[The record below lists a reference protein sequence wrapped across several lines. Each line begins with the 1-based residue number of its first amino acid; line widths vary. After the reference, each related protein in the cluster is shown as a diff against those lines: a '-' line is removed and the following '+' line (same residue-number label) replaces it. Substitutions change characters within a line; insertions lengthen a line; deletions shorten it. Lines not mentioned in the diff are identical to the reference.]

1 MVSLFR
7 CGTYNQRL
15 KRDRAATPI
24 SVRNG
29 EKGELRRMKALL
41 RLFREIYEYFWLYF
55 GLIYF
60 GIAGITGTVVSAML
74 YPLLSRKTGMWL
86 GRWIIGMIFR
96 SYLAILRASGVLKLD
111 LTALDKLGKDKGLI
125 IAANHPSI
133 LDAVLI
139 ISRVPD
145 IACIM
150 KAEIWDSVI
159 LGGGL
164 ARLARYIR
172 NDSPRNMIR
181 RSTEELQSGQR
192 LLVFPEGTRT
202 RRKPINAFKGGFA
215 LIAKKS
221 AAPLQTVFI
230 ESNSSFLS
238 KGWPIL
244 KKPRMP
250 LVYRIRLGKR
260 FQCSGDTRTFITELE
275 RYYRQTLGP
284 EPVIRASIP
293 DTERLPGEATNTH

>member
-1 MVSLFR
+1 
-7 CGTYNQRL
+7 
-15 KRDRAATPI
+15 
-24 SVRNG
+24 
-29 EKGELRRMKALL
+29 MKALL

-60 GIAGITGTVVSAML
+60 GITGITCTVVGTVL
-74 YPLLSRKTGMWL
+74 YPLLPRKTGMLL
-86 GRWIIGMIFR
+86 GRWIIGMAFR
-96 SYLAILRASGVLKLD
+96 SYLAILRASGVVKLD
-111 LTALDKLGKDKGLI
+111 LTALDGLRKDKGII

-145 IACIM
+145 VACIM
-150 KAEIWDSVI
+150 KAAIWDSII
-159 LGGGL
+159 LGGGV

-172 NDSPRNMIR
+172 NDSPGNMIR
-181 RSTEELQSGQR
+181 RATEELRSGQR

-202 RRKPINAFKGGFA
+202 RQKPINSFKGGFA

-221 AAPLQTVFI
+221 AAPVQTVFI
-230 ESNSSFLS
+230 ETNSSFLS

-250 LVYRIRLGKR
+250 LVYRIRLGNR
-260 FQCSGDTRTFITELE
+260 FHHSGNTRAFIGELE
-275 RYYRQTLGP
+275 RYFQQTLGP
-284 EPVIRASIP
+284 EPVIQASIS
-293 DTERLPGEATNTH
+293 EAEPVIGQPTTTH